1 MTEVREVGVAIRKLG
16 RVLLPVMAF
25 GLALTACSSKAA
37 DGAGQATEAPA
48 SASAHPASAHPVSG
62 LPVVDLTVTH
72 LRAVHRFRVEVA
84 RTGPEQEKGLMF
96 RTALGADEGMIFPME
111 APRLAS
117 FWMKNTV
124 IPLDILFIGFDRRV
138 INIAANAIPY
148 DETPLSSARPAIAVL
163 ELRGGRA
170 AELGIAA
177 GDKVDW

>member
-37 DGAGQATEAPA
+37 DGAAQATGAPA
-48 SASAHPASAHPVSG
+48 SASVHPVSG

-96 RTALGADEGMIFPME
+96 RTTLGADEGMIFPME

-117 FWMKNTV
+117 FWMKDTV

>member
-37 DGAGQATEAPA
+37 DGAGQAPEAPA
-48 SASAHPASAHPVSG
+48 SASVHPVSG

-96 RTALGADEGMIFPME
+96 RTTLAADEGMVFPME

-117 FWMKNTV
+117 FWMKDTV

-138 INIAANAIPY
+138 INIAANASPD

-177 GDKVDW
+177 GDRVKW